1 MRIVNYLILPLLF
14 LYGCSCSHHVPKTR
28 VGVDPSWYPL
38 DFGLQRPYV
47 NGFVEETLLDM
58 ARYEGSSFELIQT
71 SSDSLKDGLRTGK
84 YDAVLTSE
92 PIRESTLA
100 SFEFSSNLL
109 DTGPVLIT
117 AKDGKWKSLDDMND
131 ELVGVIA
138 GDPTIALISKQPNI
152 VIRSFNSVP
161 ELLNAVVYGDVQAAV
176 LNRIPAINFVRD
188 LYAGELKI
196 VGKPMTDQGLRL
208 MTMKGKMGSFGVHLT
223 SLQRKKDWPE
233 LLKKWG
239 LE

>member
-1 MRIVNYLILPLLF
+1 MKCLILPLLF
-14 LYGCSCSHHVPKTR
+14 LYGCSCSHPGPKMK

-38 DFGLQRPYV
+38 DFGAQRPYV

-58 ARYEGSSFELIQT
+58 AKYEGGSFEVMHT
-71 SSDSLKDGLRTGK
+71 SSDSLKEGLRMGK

-100 SFEFSSNLL
+100 SFEFSGNLL

-117 AKDGKWKSLDDMND
+117 GKDAKWKSLDDMND
-131 ELVGVIA
+131 ELVGVIT
-138 GDPTIALISKQPNI
+138 GDPIVTLISKQPNI

-176 LNRIPAINFVRD
+176 LNRIPALNFVRD
-188 LYAGELKI
+188 LYANELKV
-196 VGKPMTDQGLRL
+196 VGKPMTDQGIRM
-208 MTMKGKMGSFGVHLT
+208 MTLKGKMGSFSAHL
-223 SLQRKKDWPE
+223 SSVQRKKEWDE
-233 LLKKWG
+233 LLRKWN
-239 LE
+239 LSS